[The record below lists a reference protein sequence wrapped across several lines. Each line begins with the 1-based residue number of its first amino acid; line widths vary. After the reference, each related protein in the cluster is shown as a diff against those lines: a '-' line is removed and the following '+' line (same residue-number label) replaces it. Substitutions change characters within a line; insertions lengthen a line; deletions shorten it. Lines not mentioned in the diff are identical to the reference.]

1 MKKAEKMPAGREY
14 ITEPESPHS
23 RWTPALTEAKKGNG
37 MTDKVTNWTKSDDA
51 RVEDAIR
58 RGASRR
64 DLLKLML
71 ASGVALSAGGALF
84 GRAERAVAATPVSG
98 GHFKAAGLS
107 ASNAD
112 TLDPAKASL
121 GTDYVRCC
129 SLYNRLTFID
139 ASGIPQMELA
149 EKLDTKDAKTWTV
162 TLRKGVTF
170 HDGKALTSADV
181 VFALKR
187 HLDPAVG
194 SKVAKIAA
202 QMSEIKAIDPNT
214 VEIVLKAANADLP
227 FILALHHF
235 MIVQDGT
242 TDFSKGNGTGAFV
255 LETFEPGVRSIVK
268 KNKNYWKPGLPH
280 LDSFEFFAIGDDNA
294 RVNALLAGD
303 IQFASAINPRSAK
316 LVEAQK
322 GFELSKSTSGN
333 YTNLN
338 IRLDMNKPDFV
349 TGMKHLVDR
358 EQIVMAAL
366 RGFGEVGNDQ
376 PISKANFYHDA
387 GLKPKAFDPDKAKHY
402 FQKAGV
408 LGQSIP
414 VIASEAAGNSID
426 MAMIIQAAGADI
438 GLKLDVQRVPSDGY
452 WDKYWLKAPIHFG
465 NINPRPTPD
474 IYFSLLY
481 SSDAPWNESQY
492 KSPKFDSMLQEA
504 RGMLDQAKR
513 REIYS
518 QMQTMIAD
526 EAGTI
531 IPAYITNA
539 DAISSKVKGLLPN
552 PLGGMMGYAMA
563 EYIWLEA

>member
-1 MKKAEKMPAGREY
+1 
-14 ITEPESPHS
+14 
-23 RWTPALTEAKKGNG
+23 
-37 MTDKVTNWTKSDDA
+37 MTDKVTNWTQSDDA

-64 DLLKLML
+64 DLLKMML
-71 ASGVALSAGGALF
+71 ASGVALSAGGAIF
-84 GRAERAVAATPVSG
+84 GRAQQALAATPVSG

-112 TLDPAKASL
+112 TLDPAKAAL

-139 ASGIPQMELA
+139 ASGVPQMELA
-149 EKLDTKDAKTWTV
+149 EKLETKDAKTWTV

-170 HDGKALTSADV
+170 HDGKPLTSADV

-187 HLDPAVG
+187 HLDPNVG

-202 QMSEIKAIDPNT
+202 QMSEIKAVDANT
-214 VEIVLKAANADLP
+214 VEIVLTAANADLP

-242 TDFSKGNGTGAFV
+242 TDFSKGIGTGAFA

-268 KNKNYWKPGLPH
+268 KNTNYWKPGLPY

-316 LVEAQK
+316 LVEAQD

-338 IRLDMNKPDFV
+338 IRLDMNKPDFAM
-349 TGMKHLVDR
+349 GMKYLVDR
-358 EQIVMAAL
+358 EQIVASAL

-376 PISKANFYHDA
+376 PISQANFFHNAD
-387 GLKPKAFDPDKAKHY
+387 LKPKAYDPDKAKHY
-402 FQKAGV
+402 FEKAGV

-426 MAMIIQAAGADI
+426 MATIIQASGAEI
-438 GLKLDVQRVPSDGY
+438 GLQLDVQRVPSDGY
-452 WDKYWLKAPIHFG
+452 WSKYWLQAPIHFG

-492 KSPKFDSMLQEA
+492 KSPKFDSMLLEA
-504 RGMLDQAKR
+504 RGLLDQAKR
-513 REIYS
+513 REIYAE
-518 QMQTMIAD
+518 MQTMISE

>member
-1 MKKAEKMPAGREY
+1 M
-14 ITEPESPHS
+14 I
-23 RWTPALTEAKKGNG
+23 
-37 MTDKVTNWTKSDDA
+37 DKITNWTKSDDA

-64 DLLKLML
+64 ELLKMML
-71 ASGVALSAGGALF
+71 AGGVALSAGGAVF
-84 GRAERAVAATPVSG
+84 GRAERALAATPVSG
-98 GHFKAAGLS
+98 GHLKAAGIS

-139 ASGIPQMELA
+139 VTGVPQMELA

-181 VFALKR
+181 VYSLKR

-202 QMSEIKAIDPNT
+202 QMTEIKAVDANM
-214 VEIVLKAANADLP
+214 VEIGLKAANADLP

-242 TDFSKGNGTGAFV
+242 TDFSKGMGTGAFV

-268 KNKNYWKPGLPH
+268 KNTNYWKPGFPH
-280 LDSFEFFAIGDDNA
+280 LDSFEFFAITDPNA

-303 IQFASAINPRSAK
+303 VHFASAVNPRSAK
-316 LVEAQK
+316 MIEAQP
-322 GFELSKSTSGN
+322 GFELVKSTVGA

-338 IRLDMNKPDFV
+338 IRLDMNKPDFIM
-349 TGMKHLVDR
+349 GMKHIVDR
-358 EQIVMAAL
+358 EQIIMAAL

-376 PISKANFYHDA
+376 PISKANVYHNAD
-387 GLKPKAFDPDKAKHY
+387 LKPKAFDPDKAKHH

-414 VIASEAAGNSID
+414 VIASDAADFSVD
-426 MAMIIQAAGADI
+426 MAMIIQASAAEI
-438 GLKLDVQRVPSDGY
+438 GMKLDIQRVPSDGY

-465 NINPRPTPD
+465 NINPRSTPD

-481 SSDAPWNESQY
+481 ASDAPWNESQY
-492 KSPKFDSMLQEA
+492 KSPKFDAMMLEA
-504 RGMLDQAKR
+504 RGSLDDAKR
-513 REIYS
+513 HAIYNEL
-518 QMQTMIAD
+518 QTMISD

-531 IPAYITNA
+531 IPAYTTNA
-539 DAISSKVKGLLPN
+539 DGISSKVKGLQVN

-563 EYIWLEA
+563 EYLWLEA

>member
-1 MKKAEKMPAGREY
+1 
-14 ITEPESPHS
+14 
-23 RWTPALTEAKKGNG
+23 
-37 MTDKVTNWTKSDDA
+37 MTDKITNWTKSDDA
-51 RVEDAIR
+51 KIEDAIR

-64 DLLKLML
+64 DLLKMML
-71 ASGVALSAGGALF
+71 ASGVALSAGGAVF
-84 GRAERAVAATPVSG
+84 SRARQAVAATPVSG

-129 SLYNRLTFID
+129 ALYNRLTFID
-139 ASGIPQMELA
+139 TAGVVQMELA
-149 EKLDTKDAKTWTV
+149 ETLDTKDAKTWTAK
-162 TLRKGVTF
+162 LRKGVTF
-170 HDGKALTSADV
+170 HNGKPLTSADV

-187 HLDPAVG
+187 HLDPGVG

-202 QMSEIKAIDPNT
+202 QISEVKAIDPGT
-214 VEIVLKAANADLP
+214 VEIVLTAANADLP
-227 FILALHHF
+227 YILALHHF

-242 TDFSKGNGTGAFV
+242 TDFSKGIGTGAFT
-255 LETFEPGVRSIVK
+255 LETFEPGVRSLMT
-268 KNKNYWKPGLPH
+268 KNKTYWKPGLPH
-280 LDSFEFFAIGDDNA
+280 IDSFEFFAIGDDNA

-303 IQFASAINPRSAK
+303 VQFAASVDPRSAK
-316 LVEAQK
+316 LVEGQD

-349 TGMKHLVDR
+349 TGMKYLINR
-358 EQIVMAAL
+358 EQIVSSAL
-366 RGFGEVGNDQ
+366 RGFGEIGNDQ
-376 PISKANFYHDA
+376 PISPVNFYHNAD
-387 GLKPKAFDPDKAKHY
+387 LKPKAFDPDKAKHY
-402 FQKAGV
+402 FEKAGV

-414 VIASEAAGNSID
+414 VIASDAANNAVD
-426 MAMIIQAAGADI
+426 MAMIVQAAGADI
-438 GLKLDVQRVPSDGY
+438 GLNLDVQRVPSDGY

-492 KSPKFDSMLQEA
+492 KSPKFDQMLLEA
-504 RGMLDQAKR
+504 RGLLDQQKR
-513 REIYS
+513 KEIYGE
-518 QMQTMIAD
+518 MQTMISE

-531 IPAYITNA
+531 IPAYISNA
-539 DAISSKVKGLLPN
+539 DAISSKVKGLQAN

>member
-1 MKKAEKMPAGREY
+1 
-14 ITEPESPHS
+14 
-23 RWTPALTEAKKGNG
+23 
-37 MTDKVTNWTKSDDA
+37 MTDNITNWTKSDDA

-58 RGASRR
+58 RGATRR
-64 DLLKLML
+64 DLLKMML
-71 ASGVALSAGGALF
+71 ASGVALSAGGAIF
-84 GRAERAVAATPVSG
+84 GRAEQAVAATPVSG
-98 GHFKAAGLS
+98 GHMKAAGIS
-107 ASNAD
+107 SSNAD

-121 GTDYVRCC
+121 GTDYARCC
-129 SLYNRLTFID
+129 MVYNRLTFID
-139 ASGIPQMELA
+139 VTGVPQMELA
-149 EKLDTKDAKTWTV
+149 EKLETKDAKTWTV
-162 TLRKGVTF
+162 TLRKGVTY
-170 HDGKALTSADV
+170 HNGKSLTSADV

-202 QMSEIKAIDPNT
+202 QITEIKAIDPLT

-227 FILALHHF
+227 YILALHHF

-242 TDFSKGNGTGAFV
+242 TDFSKGIGTGPFV

-268 KNKNYWKPGLPH
+268 KNTNYWKPNLPH
-280 LDSFEFFAIGDDNA
+280 LDSFEYFAISDASA

-303 IQFASAINPRSAK
+303 VQFCSAVDPRSAK
-316 LVEAQK
+316 LLEGQK
-322 GFELSKSTSGN
+322 GFALSRTNTGT

-338 IRLDMNKPDFV
+338 IRLDLNKPDFV
-349 TGMKHLVDR
+349 TGMKYLVDR
-358 EQIVMAAL
+358 EQIVNAAL
-366 RGFGEVGNDQ
+366 RGFGEVSNDQ
-376 PISKANFYHDA
+376 PISTANAFHNPN
-387 GLKPKAFDPDKAKHY
+387 LKPKAFDPDKAKHY

-414 VIASEAAGNSID
+414 VVASQAADSSVD
-426 MAMIIQAAGADI
+426 MAMIVQAAGADI
-438 GLKLDVQRVPSDGY
+438 GLTLDIQRVPSDGY

-492 KSPKFDSMLQEA
+492 KSPKFDAMMLEA
-504 RGMLDQAKR
+504 RGLLDDAKR
-513 REIYS
+513 HEIYNE
-518 QMQTMIAD
+518 MQTMISE

-531 IPAYITNA
+531 IPATTMNA
-539 DAISSKVKGLLPN
+539 DGISSKVKGLLPN

-563 EYIWLEA
+563 EYVWLEA

>member
-1 MKKAEKMPAGREY
+1 
-14 ITEPESPHS
+14 
-23 RWTPALTEAKKGNG
+23 
-37 MTDKVTNWTKSDDA
+37 MTDDITNWTKSDDG

-71 ASGVALSAGGALF
+71 ASGVALSAGAAVF

-98 GHFKAAGLS
+98 GHLKVGGIS

-121 GTDYVRCC
+121 GTDYARCC
-129 SLYNRLTFID
+129 ALYNRLTFIN
-139 ASGIPQMELA
+139 ASGVPQMELA
-149 EKLDTKDAKTWTV
+149 EKLDTKDAKTWTA

-170 HDGKALTSADV
+170 HNGKALTSADV

-202 QMSEIKAIDPNT
+202 QITEVKAIDPST
-214 VEIVLKAANADLP
+214 VEIVLTAANADLP
-227 FILALHHF
+227 YILALHHF

-242 TDFSKGNGTGAFV
+242 TDFSKGVGTGAFV
-255 LETFEPGVRSIVK
+255 LETFEPGVRSIMK
-268 KNKNYWKPGLPH
+268 KNKNYWKPNLPH
-280 LDSFEFFAIGDDNA
+280 IDSFEFFAIGDQSA

-303 IQFASAINPRSAK
+303 IQVASAVNPRSAK
-316 LVEAQK
+316 LVKAQS
-322 GFELSKSTSGN
+322 GFELIRSTTGN
-333 YTNLN
+333 YTNMN
-338 IRLDMNKPDFV
+338 IRVDKYNSDFV
-349 TGMKHLVDR
+349 TGMKYLVDR
-358 EQIVMAAL
+358 EQIIAAAL
-366 RGFGEVGNDQ
+366 RGDGVVGNDQ
-376 PISKANFYHDA
+376 PISPVNNYCNKD
-387 GLKPKAFDPDKAKHY
+387 LKPKAFDPDKAKFHLK
-402 FQKAGV
+402 KADV
-408 LGQSIP
+408 MGQSIP
-414 VIASEAAGNSID
+414 VIASEAADASID
-426 MAMIIQAAGADI
+426 IAMIVQASAADV

-492 KSPKFDSMLQEA
+492 KSEKFDKMMLEA
-504 RGMLDQAKR
+504 RGLLDEAKR
-513 REIYS
+513 HDIYNE
-518 QMQTMIAD
+518 MQTMISE

-531 IPAYITNA
+531 IPAYSINS
-539 DAISSKVKGLLPN
+539 DGISTKVKGLETN
-552 PLGGMMGYAMA
+552 PLGGMMGYALA
-563 EYIWLEA
+563 EYVWLEA

>member
-1 MKKAEKMPAGREY
+1 
-14 ITEPESPHS
+14 
-23 RWTPALTEAKKGNG
+23 
-37 MTDKVTNWTKSDDA
+37 MTDTVTNWTKSDDT

-64 DLLKLML
+64 DLLKIML

-84 GRAERAVAATPVSG
+84 SSAERAVAATPVSG
-98 GHFKAAGLS
+98 GHLKVAGVS

-112 TLDPAKASL
+112 TLDPAKASAA
-121 GTDYVRCC
+121 TDYARCC
-129 SLYNRLTFID
+129 SLYNRLTFLD
-139 ASGIPQMELA
+139 SSGNPQMELA

-181 VFALKR
+181 VFSLKR

-202 QMSEIKAIDPNT
+202 QMSDVKAVDPGT

-242 TDFSKGNGTGAFV
+242 TDFSKGVGTGAFV
-255 LETFEPGVRSIVK
+255 LETFEPGVRSVVK
-268 KNKNYWKPGLPH
+268 KNTNYWKPGLPH
-280 LDSFEFFAIGDDNA
+280 LDSFEFFAIGEDNA

-303 IQFASAINPRSAK
+303 IHYAYAINPRSAK
-316 LVEAQK
+316 LVEAQT
-322 GFELSKSTSGN
+322 GFEIFKSTSGN

-358 EQIVMAAL
+358 EQIVTAAL

-376 PISKANFYHDA
+376 PISTANVFHNA
-387 GLKPKAFDPDKAKHY
+387 SLKPKAFDPDKAKHH
-402 FQKAGV
+402 FEKAGV

-414 VIASEAAGNSID
+414 VIASEAADNSID

-438 GLKLDVQRVPSDGY
+438 GLKLDVQRAPADGY

-492 KSPKFDSMLQEA
+492 KSPKFDSMLLEA

-513 REIYS
+513 HEIYNE
-518 QMQTMIAD
+518 MQTMIAD

-539 DAISSKVKGLLPN
+539 DALSSKVKGLQAN
-552 PLGGMMGYAMA
+552 PLGGMMGFALA
-563 EYIWLEA
+563 EYVWLES

>member
-1 MKKAEKMPAGREY
+1 
-14 ITEPESPHS
+14 
-23 RWTPALTEAKKGNG
+23 
-37 MTDKVTNWTKSDDA
+37 MTDTVTNWTNRDA
-51 RVEDAIR
+51 AQVEDAIR

-84 GRAERAVAATPVSG
+84 GRAESAVAATPVSG
-98 GHFKAAGLS
+98 GHMKVAGVS
-107 ASNAD
+107 SSNAD
-112 TLDPAKASL
+112 TLDPAKASVA
-121 GTDYVRCC
+121 TDYIRCC

-139 ASGIPQMELA
+139 SHGVPQMELA

-170 HDGKALTSADV
+170 HDGKALTADDV
-181 VFALKR
+181 VFSLKR

-202 QMSEIKAIDPNT
+202 QISEVKATDAGT

-227 FILALHHF
+227 YILGLHHF

-242 TDFSKGNGTGAFV
+242 TDFSKGIGTGAFA

-303 IQFASAINPRSAK
+303 VQFAYAINPRSAK
-316 LVEAQK
+316 LVEAQQ
-322 GFELSKSTSGN
+322 GFQISKSTSGN

-338 IRLDMNKPDFV
+338 IRLDMNKADFV
-349 TGMKHLVDR
+349 TGMKYLVDR
-358 EQIVMAAL
+358 EQIVTAAL

-376 PISKANFYHDA
+376 PISPANFFHDA
-387 GLKPKAFDPDKAKHY
+387 NLKPKAFDPDKAKHY
-402 FQKAGV
+402 FEKAGV

-414 VIASEAAGNSID
+414 VIASDAANNSID
-426 MAMIIQAAGADI
+426 MAMIMQAAGADI
-438 GLKLDVQRVPSDGY
+438 GLKLDVQRVPADGY

-492 KSPKFDSMLQEA
+492 KSPKFDSMLLEA
-504 RGMLDQAKR
+504 RGMLDQNKR
-513 REIYS
+513 REIYNE
-518 QMQTMIAD
+518 MQTMIAD

-539 DAISSKVKGLLPN
+539 DAVSSKVKGLETN
-552 PLGGMMGYAMA
+552 PLGGMMGFAMA

>member
-1 MKKAEKMPAGREY
+1 MTTVRHVRSKMDD
-14 ITEPESPHS
+14 SQKPH
-23 RWTPALTEAKKGNG
+23 KKGND
-37 MTDKVTNWTKSDDA
+37 MTDEITNWTKTDDA

-64 DLLKLML
+64 DLLKMML
-71 ASGVALSAGGALF
+71 ASGVALSAGASVF

-98 GHFKAAGLS
+98 GHLKVAGIS

-112 TLDPAKASL
+112 TIDPAKASL

-129 SLYNRLTFID
+129 ALYNRLTFID
-139 ASGIPQMELA
+139 ATGVPQMELA
-149 EKLDTKDAKTWTV
+149 EKIETKDAKTWTI
-162 TLRKGVTF
+162 TLRKGVTY

-202 QMSEIKAIDPNT
+202 QMAEIKAIDPTT
-214 VEIVLKAANADLP
+214 VEIVLASANADLP
-227 FILALHHF
+227 YILALHHF

-242 TDFSKGNGTGAFV
+242 TDFSKGIGTGAFV
-255 LETFEPGVRSIVK
+255 LESFQPGVRSMMK
-268 KNKNYWKPGLPH
+268 KNTNYWKPNLPH
-280 LDSFEFFAIGDDNA
+280 VDSFEFFAISDQSA

-303 IQFASAINPRSAK
+303 VHVASAVNPRSAK
-316 LVEAQK
+316 LVQAQK
-322 GFELSKSTSGN
+322 GFELVRSTTGM

-338 IRLDMNKPDFV
+338 IRLDNFNSDFI

-358 EQIVMAAL
+358 EKIIAAAL
-366 RGFGEVGNDQ
+366 RGDGVVGNDQ
-376 PISKANFYHDA
+376 PISPVNSYCNKD
-387 GLKPKAFDPDKAKHY
+387 LKPKAFDLDKAKHY
-402 FQKAGV
+402 LQKSGMM
-408 LGQSIP
+408 GQTIP
-414 VIASEAAGNSID
+414 VIASEAADASID
-426 MAMIIQAAGADI
+426 MAMIVQASAANI

-452 WDKYWLKAPIHFG
+452 WNKYWLKAPIHFG

-492 KSPKFDSMLQEA
+492 KSPKFDKLMLEA
-504 RGMLDQAKR
+504 RGLLDDSKR
-513 REIYS
+513 HEIYAE
-518 QMQTMIAD
+518 MQTMISD

-531 IPAYITNA
+531 IPAYAINS
-539 DAISSKVKGLLPN
+539 DGISSKVKGLVPN
-552 PLGGMMGYAMA
+552 ALGGMLGYAIA
-563 EYIWLEA
+563 EYVWLEA

>member
-1 MKKAEKMPAGREY
+1 
-14 ITEPESPHS
+14 
-23 RWTPALTEAKKGNG
+23 
-37 MTDKVTNWTKSDDA
+37 MTDKITNWTKSDDA

-58 RGASRR
+58 RGATRR
-64 DLLKLML
+64 DLLKMML
-71 ASGVALSAGGALF
+71 ASGVALSAGGAVF
-84 GRAERAVAATPVSG
+84 SRAKQAVAATPVSG
-98 GHFKAAGLS
+98 GHLKAAGIS
-107 ASNAD
+107 SSNAD

-121 GTDYVRCC
+121 GTDYARCC

-139 ASGIPQMELA
+139 VTGVPQMELA
-149 EKLDTKDAKTWTV
+149 EKLETKDAKTWTV

-170 HDGKALTSADV
+170 HDGKTLTSADV

-202 QMSEIKAIDPNT
+202 QMTEIKAIDPTT

-242 TDFSKGNGTGAFV
+242 TDFSKGIGTGAFV
-255 LETFEPGVRSIVK
+255 LETFQPGVRSIVK

-280 LDSFEFFAIGDDNA
+280 LDSFEFFAIPDATA

-303 IQFASAINPRSAK
+303 IQFCSSVDPRAAK
-316 LVEAQK
+316 LVDGQK
-322 GFELSKSTSGN
+322 DFQLSRSTVGN

-338 IRLDMNKPDFV
+338 IRLDTNKPDFV
-349 TGMKHLVDR
+349 TGMKYLIDR
-358 EQIVMAAL
+358 EQIVAAAL
-366 RGFGEVGNDQ
+366 RGFGDVGNDQ
-376 PISKANFYHDA
+376 PISKANVFHNPD
-387 GLKPKAFDPDKAKHY
+387 LKPKAFDPDKAKHY

-414 VIASEAAGNSID
+414 VIASEAADFSID
-426 MAMIIQAAGADI
+426 MAMIIQASAAEI
-438 GLKLDVQRVPSDGY
+438 GMKLDVQRVPSDGY

-492 KSPKFDSMLQEA
+492 KSPKFDSMLLEA
-504 RGMLDQAKR
+504 RGSLDEAKR
-513 REIYS
+513 HEIYNE
-518 QMQTMIAD
+518 MQTMISD

-531 IPAYITNA
+531 IPAYTTNA
-539 DAISSKVKGLLPN
+539 DGISSKVKGLLPN

>member
-1 MKKAEKMPAGREY
+1 MQQAGKSAIKTDKGQNR
-14 ITEPESPHS
+14 S
-23 RWTPALTEAKKGNG
+23 KKGND
-37 MTDKVTNWTKSDDA
+37 MTDKVNNWTKSDDA

-58 RGASRR
+58 GGASRR

-71 ASGVALSAGGALF
+71 ASGVALSAGGVLF
-84 GRAERAVAATPVSG
+84 GRAERAFAATPVSG
-98 GHFKAAGLS
+98 GHLKVAGLS
-107 ASNAD
+107 SSNAD
-112 TLDPAKASL
+112 TLDPAKAALS
-121 GTDYVRCC
+121 TDYVRCC
-129 SLYNRLTFID
+129 SLYNRLTFLD
-139 ASGIPQMELA
+139 GSGTPQMELA

-202 QMSEIKAIDPNT
+202 QMSEIKAIDTNT

-242 TDFSKGNGTGAFV
+242 TDFSKGVGTGAFV
-255 LETFEPGVRSIVK
+255 LDTFEPGVRSIVK

-280 LDSFEFFAIGDDNA
+280 LDSFEFFAIGEDNA

-316 LVEAQK
+316 LVQAQK

-349 TGMKHLVDR
+349 MGMKHLVDR
-358 EQIVMAAL
+358 EQIVAAAL

-376 PISKANFYHDA
+376 PISTANFYHNA
-387 GLKPKAFDPDKAKHY
+387 NLKPKAFDPDKAKHY
-402 FQKAGV
+402 FEKAGV

-414 VIASEAAGNSID
+414 VIASEAADNSID
-426 MAMIIQAAGADI
+426 MAMIMQAAGADI

-492 KSPKFDSMLQEA
+492 KSPKFDSMLLEA
-504 RGMLDQAKR
+504 RGMLDQNKR
-513 REIYS
+513 REIYAE
-518 QMQTMIAD
+518 MQTMIAD

-539 DAISSKVKGLLPN
+539 DAFSSKVKGLESN
-552 PLGGMMGYAMA
+552 PLGGMMGFAMA

>member
-1 MKKAEKMPAGREY
+1 
-14 ITEPESPHS
+14 
-23 RWTPALTEAKKGNG
+23 
-37 MTDKVTNWTKSDDA
+37 MTNKIINWTKSDDA

-64 DLLKLML
+64 DLLRMML
-71 ASGVALSAGGALF
+71 AGGVALSAGGAIL
-84 GRAERAVAATPVSG
+84 GRAGAAVADTPVSG
-98 GHFKAAGLS
+98 GHLKAAGIS

-139 ASGIPQMELA
+139 VSGVPQMELA
-149 EKLDTKDAKTWTV
+149 EKLETKDAKTWTV

-170 HDGKALTSADV
+170 HNGKALTSADV
-181 VFALKR
+181 VFSLKR

-202 QMSEIKAIDPNT
+202 QMTEIKAIDPTT
-214 VEIVLKAANADLP
+214 VEIVLTAANADLP

-242 TDFSKGNGTGAFV
+242 TDFSKGIGTGAFV
-255 LETFEPGVRSIVK
+255 LETFEPGVRSVVT
-268 KNKNYWKPGLPH
+268 KNPNYWKPGLPH
-280 LDSFEFFAIGDDNA
+280 LDSFEFFAIADANA

-303 IQFASAINPRSAK
+303 IQFASSVDPRSVK
-316 LVEAQK
+316 LVEAQD
-322 GFELSKSTSGN
+322 GFELLKSTVGA

-349 TGMKHLVDR
+349 TGMKYIVDR
-358 EQIVMAAL
+358 EQIITAAL
-366 RGFGEVGNDQ
+366 RGYGEVGNDQ
-376 PISKANFYHDA
+376 PISKANVFHNPD
-387 GLKPKAFDPDKAKHY
+387 LKPKTFDPDKAKHY
-402 FQKAGV
+402 FEKAGV

-414 VIASEAAGNSID
+414 VIASEAADFSVD
-426 MAMIIQAAGADI
+426 MAMIIQASAAEI
-438 GLKLDVQRVPSDGY
+438 GLTLDVQRVPSDGY

-465 NINPRPTPD
+465 NINPRSTPD

-481 SSDAPWNESQY
+481 ASDAPWNESQY
-492 KSPKFDSMLQEA
+492 KSPKFDSMMMEA
-504 RGMLDQAKR
+504 RGMLDQVKR
-513 REIYS
+513 HEIYNE
-518 QMQTMIAD
+518 MQTMISE

-531 IPAYITNA
+531 IPAYTTNA
-539 DAISSKVKGLLPN
+539 DGFSSKVKGLQPN

>member
-1 MKKAEKMPAGREY
+1 
-14 ITEPESPHS
+14 
-23 RWTPALTEAKKGNG
+23 
-37 MTDKVTNWTKSDDA
+37 MTDKISNWTKSDDA
-51 RVEDAIR
+51 RVEEAIR

-64 DLLKLML
+64 DLLKMML
-71 ASGVALSAGGALF
+71 AGGVALSAGGAVF
-84 GRAERAVAATPVSG
+84 GRAEQAVAATPVSG

-107 ASNAD
+107 SSNAD

-139 ASGIPQMELA
+139 ANGVPQMELA
-149 EKLDTKDAKTWTV
+149 EKLETKDAKTWTV
-162 TLRKGVTF
+162 TLRKGVAF
-170 HDGKALTSADV
+170 HDGKALTAADV
-181 VFALKR
+181 VFTLKR

-202 QMSEIKAIDPNT
+202 QMSEIKAIDTIT
-214 VEIVLKAANADLP
+214 VEIVLAAANADLP
-227 FILALHHF
+227 FILGLHHF

-242 TDFSKGNGTGAFV
+242 TDFSKGIGTGAFT

-268 KNKNYWKPGLPH
+268 KNKNYWKSGAPY

-303 IQFASAINPRSAK
+303 IQLAAAINPRSAK
-316 LVEAQK
+316 LVEGQT
-322 GFELSKSTSGN
+322 GFQLSKSTGGN

-349 TGMKHLVDR
+349 MGMKYLVDR
-358 EQIVMAAL
+358 EQIVTAAL

-376 PISKANFYHDA
+376 PISKANFFHNPD
-387 GLKPKAFDPDKAKHY
+387 LKPKAFDPDKAKHY
-402 FQKAGV
+402 FEKAGV
-408 LGQSIP
+408 LGQAIP
-414 VIASEAAGNSID
+414 MIASDAANNSID
-426 MAMIIQAAGADI
+426 MAMIMQAAGAEI
-438 GLKLDVQRVPSDGY
+438 GLNLDVQRVPSDGY
-452 WDKYWLKAPIHFG
+452 WDKYWLQAPIHFG

-492 KSPKFDSMLQEA
+492 KSTKFDAMLVEA

-513 REIYS
+513 RDIYYE
-518 QMQTMIAD
+518 MQTMIAE

-539 DAISSKVKGLLPN
+539 DAISSKVKGLTAN

>member
-1 MKKAEKMPAGREY
+1 
-14 ITEPESPHS
+14 
-23 RWTPALTEAKKGNG
+23 
-37 MTDKVTNWTKSDDA
+37 MTDKVSNWTKSDDA

-139 ASGIPQMELA
+139 ASGMPQMELA

-202 QMSEIKAIDPNT
+202 QMSEIKAIDTNT

-349 TGMKHLVDR
+349 MGMKHLVDR
-358 EQIVMAAL
+358 EQIVMAGL

-504 RGMLDQAKR
+504 RGMLDQTKR